1 MADETAEDRSGV
13 DYHERLAPGWSER
26 YASGGFRRRYEFVA
40 GSVLPATLAGQN
52 WIDVGCGSGVFTRLL
67 AERGASAL
75 GVDGA
80 AAMVAAAERGGNAGG
95 ALRYRRAAVEDLRGL
110 SERFDGVL
118 CLSVVEYVDDPD
130 AAFADFASLLVPGG
144 RLVVSVPHSLAP
156 VRLAQR
162 AARSV
167 GRGVGIDVAPYL
179 ATSRYSCTPRG
190 LVRAL
195 AAHGFAVRRV
205 LGFDPLI
212 GGPLGRLLP
221 ASLTFVDCERRGG
234 DGRA

>member
-1 MADETAEDRSGV
+1 MADETAEAPAGV
-13 DYHERLAPGWSER
+13 DYHERLASGWTDR
-26 YASGGFRRRYEFVA
+26 YAGGGFRRRYDFVA
-40 GSVLPATLAGQN
+40 GSVLPDTLAGQN

-67 AERGASAL
+67 AERGAKAL

-80 AAMVAAAERGGNAGG
+80 AAMVAAAEGGGTAGG
-95 ALRYRRAAVEDLRGL
+95 ALRYRRAAVEELGGIG
-110 SERFDGVL
+110 ERFDGLL

-130 AAFADFASLLVPGG
+130 AAFADFAALLVPGG
-144 RLVVSVPHSLAP
+144 RLVMSVPNALAP

-162 AARSV
+162 AARRLGRVV
-167 GRGVGIDVAPYL
+167 GVDVAPYL
-179 ATSRYSCTPRG
+179 AISRHGFTPRR

-195 AAHGFAVRRV
+195 AAHGLAVRRV

-212 GGPLGRLLP
+212 GGAAGRLLP